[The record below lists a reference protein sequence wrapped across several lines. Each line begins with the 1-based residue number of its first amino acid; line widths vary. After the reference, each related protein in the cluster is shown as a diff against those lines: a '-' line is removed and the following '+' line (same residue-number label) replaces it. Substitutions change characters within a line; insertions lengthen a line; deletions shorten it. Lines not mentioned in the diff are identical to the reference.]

1 MMTVTRWGPCWCLQW
16 WKCMLPCITELT
28 CITRDVA
35 VGECDL
41 GGTVLR
47 YRGPFWFVAGLLDCS
62 RKLAGNSRSGAG
74 LLITLPFPYPHS
86 CLCHC
91 TSSFP
96 EQPGWIILISEQV
109 FPKLITISAIC
120 VCFHFEISSTFQFG
134 LFCSWL
140 YYGFFLYLLFFFFT
154 PFPKPNLNVEDW
166 EWNLSDSCQK
176 NLL

>member
-1 MMTVTRWGPCWCLQW
+1 
-16 WKCMLPCITELT
+16 MLPCITELT
-28 CITRDVA
+28 CITRDVEA
-35 VGECDL
+35 GECDL
-41 GGTVLR
+41 EGTVLR

-62 RKLAGNSRSGAG
+62 RKLAGNSRRGTE

-120 VCFHFEISSTFQFG
+120 VCPHPLPLPTPLLSSPSLLIQGLPLIAPTISPLCKIQMLIYDICLS
-134 LFCSWL
+134 
-140 YYGFFLYLLFFFFT
+140 
-154 PFPKPNLNVEDW
+154 
-166 EWNLSDSCQK
+166 LSD
-176 NLL
+176 LLHSV

>member
-1 MMTVTRWGPCWCLQW
+1 MLVLLFSASPSITTTFVMMTVTRWGPCWCLQCR
-16 WKCMLPCITELT
+16 KCMLPCITEFT
-28 CITRDVA
+28 CITRDVEA
-35 VGECDL
+35 GECDL

-47 YRGPFWFVAGLLDCS
+47 YRGPFWFVAALLDCS
-62 RKLAGNSRSGAG
+62 RKLAGNSRRWAG

-96 EQPGWIILISEQV
+96 EQPGWIILISKQV

-120 VCFHFEISSTFQFG
+120 VCFQFEISSTFQFG

-140 YYGFFLYLLFFFFT
+140 YYGFFLCLLFFFSA
-154 PFPKPNLNVEDW
+154 PFPKPNF
-166 EWNLSDSCQK
+166 
-176 NLL
+176 

>member
-1 MMTVTRWGPCWCLQW
+1 MLVLLFSASPSITTTFVMMTVTRWGPCWCLQW

-28 CITRDVA
+28 CITRDVEA
-35 VGECDL
+35 GECDL
-41 GGTVLR
+41 EGTVLR

-62 RKLAGNSRSGAG
+62 RKLAGNSRRGTE

-120 VCFHFEISSTFQFG
+120 VCFHWGIYVSLFLGINSSHSLKLLYRHNFITFHFY
-134 LFCSWL
+134 C
-140 YYGFFLYLLFFFFT
+140 
-154 PFPKPNLNVEDW
+154 
-166 EWNLSDSCQK
+166 
-176 NLL
+176 